1 MSLRLRIVSPEK
13 IVFVGDVNNVV
24 VPGMAGEFQVFPNH
38 APIISSLV
46 QGRLIYETVND
57 GRKEMIISGGF
68 VEVQG
73 NEVNLCVE
81 L

>member
-46 QGRLIYETVND
+46 RGRLIYETVND
-57 GRKEMIISGGF
+57 GRKEMTISGGF

-73 NEVNLCVE
+73 NEVSLCVE